1 MKNTVIE
8 YIKGRQ
14 IFDSRGIPTIEVD
27 VILHGGIIGR
37 ASVPS
42 GASVG
47 SYEAVEKRDCEE
59 DYYRNRSVLSSV
71 HSVNTEILEAIR
83 GADCI
88 DQRQIDSLLCALD
101 GTENKGRLGANVILS
116 VSLAVSVAAAK
127 AQAIP
132 LFRYIGGLAANT
144 MPTPMINILNG
155 GVHADNNL
163 RVQEF
168 MIVPYGAGSF
178 SEAIRMSAEIFYV
191 LKKNM
196 QKAGYSVNVG
206 DEGGIAPNI
215 PTTEEALDCIM
226 AAIEGA
232 KYKPGEDV
240 GLALDIAANEFYQ
253 GDGRYQMNDEI
264 SSSSILNV
272 EEMISWYRS
281 LAERYPLISLE
292 DPFQE
297 DDRDGWKALTQEM
310 GKQCQLVGDDLFA
323 TNRYRLMDGI
333 ANKTANAI
341 LIKPNQVGTL
351 TETIDVVRHAQ
362 LVGFSTII
370 SHRSG
375 ETEDVF
381 IADLSVGLHCGQ
393 IKTGSLC
400 RSDRL
405 AKYNQLLRIEEYLG
419 DTATYTGKDMFRK
432 FFNSEIL

>member
-1 MKNTVIE
+1 
-8 YIKGRQ
+8 
-14 IFDSRGIPTIEVD
+14 
-27 VILHGGIIGR
+27 
-37 ASVPS
+37 
-42 GASVG
+42 
-47 SYEAVEKRDCEE
+47 
-59 DYYRNRSVLSSV
+59 
-71 HSVNTEILEAIR
+71 
-83 GADCI
+83 
-88 DQRQIDSLLCALD
+88 
-101 GTENKGRLGANVILS
+101 
-116 VSLAVSVAAAK
+116 
-127 AQAIP
+127 
-132 LFRYIGGLAANT
+132 
-144 MPTPMINILNG
+144 
-155 GVHADNNL
+155 
-163 RVQEF
+163 
-168 MIVPYGAGSF
+168 
-178 SEAIRMSAEIFYV
+178 MSAEIFYV